1 MDNSDQSTFE
11 QDLSAALSRKAAVAV
26 PGFAD
31 RVVAVVQV
39 KRRRA
44 NLIRWSS
51 WITTA
56 AAACLVTVFLTKEP
70 SEESLIK
77 QTRALLASDESAQ
90 FNEILGLADDLSVL
104 APVIEKS
111 TLVDVLTSPGS

>member
-1 MDNSDQSTFE
+1 MDNTNPSTFE
-11 QDLSAALSRKAAVAV
+11 RDLSAALSRKAAVVV

-31 RVVAVVQV
+31 RVVEGVQV

-44 NLIRWSS
+44 NVIRWSS
-51 WITTA
+51 WITT

-77 QTRALLASDESAQ
+77 QTHALLASDESAQ
-90 FNEILGLADDLSVL
+90 FNEILGLANDLSVL

>member
-1 MDNSDQSTFE
+1 
-11 QDLSAALSRKAAVAV
+11 
-26 PGFAD
+26 
-31 RVVAVVQV
+31 
-39 KRRRA
+39 
-44 NLIRWSS
+44 LIR
-51 WITTA
+51 
-56 AAACLVTVFLTKEP
+56 
-70 SEESLIK
+70 